1 MIEICISFYKKE
13 VKLWLKIYLFKEIL
27 RQKSIQGIITIT
39 NNTEA
44 RQPVE
49 QPPADST
56 RFEITSPASV
66 LTGVATINL
75 LIPEN
80 SGFGELYAR
89 PVNAL
94 SARFIALATKRFDRW
109 IFVFDSKNI
118 PNGEYE
124 FFAQTKI
131 NDQKFLS
138 KSVRLT
144 VSNGITSAPED
155 IDSPLL
161 SDQTGDR
168 ELITINSQPYTPE
181 VTFDERVAAETT
193 SLVTAYQDDLNS
205 LFTNYASAKQAGDES
220 LIKAAKDA
228 LDARR
233 EAIIIDVHR
242 EDRLRDISDTINEDL
257 ANRIIDLQNRIDTFE
272 DLRAQRSS
280 GTTATD
286 TDNDGIS
293 DVDEKMLY
301 GTNPN
306 LTDTDGDGIADG
318 VEIMRGYNPNDATVE
333 AIIRFESPKNTVG
346 LTRYDTLQI
355 TDVVPVISDIAVDSS
370 ATIATEI
377 HGKGLPNSFVTI
389 YVFSSPT
396 VVTVRTDA
404 DGSFVYTY
412 DKELEDGQHDVF
424 ATVTDNAGAII
435 AQSNPFSF
443 IKEAQAFTPIAAAE
457 GSVVSPVL
465 IEQSTGGRYDLAIA
479 VSILG
484 FGLVLLMLGM
494 SLRGKGGKDEVI
506 ITEAPVIPVGD
517 AVSIGK

>member
-1 MIEICISFYKKE
+1 
-13 VKLWLKIYLFKEIL
+13 
-27 RQKSIQGIITIT
+27 
-39 NNTEA
+39 
-44 RQPVE
+44 
-49 QPPADST
+49 
-56 RFEITSPASV
+56 
-66 LTGVATINL
+66 
-75 LIPEN
+75 
-80 SGFGELYAR
+80 
-89 PVNAL
+89 
-94 SARFIALATKRFDRW
+94 
-109 IFVFDSKNI
+109 
-118 PNGEYE
+118 
-124 FFAQTKI
+124 
-131 NDQKFLS
+131 
-138 KSVRLT
+138 
-144 VSNGITSAPED
+144 
-155 IDSPLL
+155 
-161 SDQTGDR
+161 
-168 ELITINSQPYTPE
+168 
-181 VTFDERVAAETT
+181 
-193 SLVTAYQDDLNS
+193 
-205 LFTNYASAKQAGDES
+205 
-220 LIKAAKDA
+220 
-228 LDARR
+228 
-233 EAIIIDVHR
+233 VHR